1 MAKKLELPRVW
12 EVAVPHP
19 DIFAGDL
26 DPARFAISLNA
37 VDRGEGARDY
47 IEPEQFFDKTFMTQS
62 LKALLQGVLAR
73 LTGQSAGVAIR
84 QLQTPFGG
92 GKTHTLTAL
101 YHLARH
107 PDIVFAKLPDLFQE
121 MGLEKPPPPLAVAV
135 LDGVALDPQGRR
147 VKEGLEIKTL
157 WGELA
162 YRLGGEELY
171 RRIRLSDEKR
181 TTPGAQALAGL
192 LEEVQPTLILLDEF
206 VAYLVKARAV
216 SVGEGSLTEQ
226 SLVFLQE
233 LATSVSALDRVAL
246 VATLP
251 QSSLEV
257 ALTREEEAQR
267 LLDRALHIFGRQNL
281 IETPVAAEE
290 IFGVLRK
297 RLFSNWGDE
306 KTAERVAR
314 VFRKYYTD
322 NAGYFPETVQEKR
335 YEERIAQA
343 YPFHPELIEILQN
356 RWGPHPR
363 FQRTRGALRLLAFVI
378 RDLWRKR
385 PGSAYLIQPWTIDLS
400 DRLLRGW
407 IAELPGSGYETVITS
422 DVLGKGRELEGNLKG
437 EYYKESLATGAA
449 TVALLYSIS
458 GSPQEL
464 GATEEQIRLGVLR
477 PGLNP
482 AMVAEVLSRMREQFW
497 YLVYRD
503 RKYRFQTKPNLNRM
517 LQVFE
522 QSAEAEEIRARLSTH
537 LEAVAGQRKTLFRV
551 VIGPTDSRDVED
563 RAEPTLVLAPWDLDD
578 EQKWMKEIL
587 EHRGEGMRIQ
597 RNALV
602 FVIPERG
609 LISEATT
616 KARRLVALE
625 SLRES
630 SEFKQL
636 EAEERREVE
645 NRLRMQREELEQA
658 LRRAYTRLFRPQA
671 PLGLTEVQAHRK
683 ELVKAATI
691 AEYALEVLKEE
702 GQLLE
707 RLSPEYLLEKV
718 WTEREGEAGEIE
730 FQRLWEAFWQKPG
743 LPLVASERVLREA
756 IAEGGRKGLFGAL
769 KRDEATK
776 EPQLVSAEEVETT
789 APEGLTLVTRKRAE
803 QLKERKAPSAEV
815 REEVL
820 EKAPARG
827 PQVLRCTVDLAM
839 LYPLRAL
846 LEKIQGLPGRLLIEI
861 EIKGELPEEKR
872 REIEKLLGD
881 YKVSFE
887 FKARD

>member
-1 MAKKLELPRVW
+1 MTKRPELPRVW

-47 IEPEQFFDKTFMTQS
+47 IEPEQFFAKTFMTSS

-73 LTGQSAGVAIR
+73 LIGQSAGVAIR

-101 YHLARH
+101 YHLAKH
-107 PDIVFAKLPDLFQE
+107 PEIAFEKLPDLFRE
-121 MGLEKPPPPLAVAV
+121 MGLEKSPPRVAVAV

-147 VKEGLEIKTL
+147 VKEGFQIQTL

-162 YRLGGEELY
+162 YRLGGEKLY
-171 RRIRLSDEKR
+171 RQLEAADEKR
-181 TTPGAQALAGL
+181 TAPGAQALAEL
-192 LEEVQPTLILLDEF
+192 LEEVQPALILLDEF
-206 VAYLVKARAV
+206 VAYLVKARAIRV
-216 SVGEGSLTEQ
+216 EDSNLAEQ
-226 SLVFLQE
+226 SLVFLHE
-233 LATSVSALDRVAL
+233 LATAVSALSRVAL

-257 ALTREEEAQR
+257 AVTREEEAQR

-281 IETPVAAEE
+281 IETPVAEEE

-297 RLFSNWGDE
+297 RLFSDWGDE
-306 KTAERVAR
+306 RTAERVAR
-314 VFRKYYTD
+314 AFRKYYSD

-343 YPFHPELIEILQN
+343 YPFHPELIDILQN

-363 FQRTRGALRLLAFVI
+363 FQRTRGALRLLAFLI
-378 RDLWRKR
+378 RDLWRRR
-385 PGSAYLIQPWTIDLS
+385 PGSAYLIQPWTVDLS

-407 IAELPGSGYETVITS
+407 IVELPGSGYETVITS
-422 DVLGKGRELEGNLKG
+422 DVLGKGRDLEGSLKG
-437 EYYKESLATGAA
+437 DYYKEALVTGAA

-464 GATEEQIRLGVLR
+464 GATEEQIRLGMLR

-503 RKYRFQTKPNLNRM
+503 RRYRFQTKPNLNRM

-522 QSAEAEEIRARLSTH
+522 QSAEDDEIRKSLSAH
-537 LEAVAGQRKTLFRV
+537 LEAVAGQRKTGFRV
-551 VIGPTDSRDVED
+551 VISPTSSGDVED
-563 RAEPTLVLAPWDLDD
+563 CPEPTLVLAPWDLDD
-578 EQKWMKEIL
+578 EQKWMREIL
-587 EHRGEGMRIQ
+587 EHHGEGLRIQ

-602 FVIPERG
+602 FVVPERG
-609 LISEATT
+609 LLSEATA

-625 SLRES
+625 SLRRS

-636 EAEERREVE
+636 EAEERREIE
-645 NRLRMQREELEQA
+645 NRLRTQREQLEQA
-658 LRRAYTRLFRPQA
+658 LRLAYTRLFRPQA
-671 PLGLTEVQAHRK
+671 PVGLAEVRAHRR
-683 ELVKAATI
+683 ELVRAATI
-691 AEYALEVLKEE
+691 AEYAWEVLKEE

-730 FQRLWEAFWQKPG
+730 FQRLWETFWQKPG
-743 LPLVASERVLREA
+743 LPLLASERALREA
-756 IAEGGRKGLFGAL
+756 IAEGTRRELFGAIR
-769 KRDEATK
+769 KDEA
-776 EPQLVSAEEVETT
+776 QLVPTEEVEAT
-789 APEGLTLVTRKRAE
+789 APERLTLVTKKRAE
-803 QLKERKAPSAEV
+803 ELITRERKEGI
-815 REEVL
+815 EE
-820 EKAPARG
+820 APARG
-827 PQVLRCTVDLAM
+827 PQVLRCTADLAM
-839 LYPLRAL
+839 LYPLREL
-846 LEKIQGLPGRLLIEI
+846 LSKVQGLPGRLAI
-861 EIKGELPEEKR
+861 EIKVEGELPEEKR
-872 REIEKLLGD
+872 REIEKLLKD
-881 YKVSFE
+881 YKIPFE
-887 FKARD
+887 FESQD